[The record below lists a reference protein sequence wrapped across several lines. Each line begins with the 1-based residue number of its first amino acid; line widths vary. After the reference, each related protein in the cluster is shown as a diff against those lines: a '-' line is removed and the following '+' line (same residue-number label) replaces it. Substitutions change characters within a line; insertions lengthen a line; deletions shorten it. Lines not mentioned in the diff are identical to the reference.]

1 MHGTPL
7 HARLPR
13 VDVGQNFFFFPIVF
27 VAPGD
32 VPTPSWGVFTIH
44 ILFTVLHSNFTVF
57 MVYCHENKVW
67 YWVLFVIPHPLERI
81 ETAILASYPSAAEA
95 LVLVLIGSG
104 IPLGEPTVM
113 MVPLRSIHYVQ

>member
-1 MHGTPL
+1 MRHKFRMHYKLVYYYYYFFSTVCC
-7 HARLPR
+7 PR
-13 VDVGQNFFFFPIVF
+13 RCTYTILE
-27 VAPGD
+27 
-32 VPTPSWGVFTIH
+32 VFTIH

-95 LVLVLIGSG
+95 LALVLIGSG